1 MNYRD
6 YFAKILLEDTDLGNP
21 SHESNGGDDISNF
34 LDDGTDSEAFDT
46 TGIQDSLKKIEANF
60 DEKMALLDNIDSL
73 DKSEINSRLEQLEE
87 YLTTLRAFV
96 DTKDEVDM
104 TNPYSVMANII
115 RSDTVK
121 KTNFDQVVKA
131 IEDYKT
137 SSKKEEQATEQAAR
151 EVKES
156 LGNLAKARKSVT
168 SQGGGNS
175 APKEPAGPYA

>member
-21 SHESNGGDDISNF
+21 SHDNNGNDDISNF
-34 LDDGTDSEAFDT
+34 LDDGTESDAFDT
-46 TGIQDSLKKIEANF
+46 SGIQDSLKKIETNF
-60 DEKMALLDNIDSL
+60 DEKMALLDNIDGL
-73 DKSEINSRLEQLEE
+73 DKNEINSRLEQLEE

-104 TNPYSVMANII
+104 SNPYSIMANII

-121 KTNFDQVVKA
+121 KTNFDQVTKA

-151 EVKES
+151 EVKDS
-156 LGNLAKARKSVT
+156 LSNLSKARKSVNSS
-168 SQGGGNS
+168 SQGS
-175 APKEPAGPYA
+175 APKEPSGPYN